1 MISKIVLILIAALGV
16 LLAGLFAG
24 AETGMYRLS
33 RLRLRLGIEKKRFA
47 FVLLG
52 KTLRDSQA
60 LLLAL
65 LLSTNLAYYL
75 ATSIVTYVVL
85 KQVHGA
91 HTAEI
96 LATAITVPIFFVFSE
111 LIPKNV
117 FFYRADYLMPFF
129 APVIYVFLKAFS
141 FCGAV
146 PVVKLVSGLFARL
159 GGAGAGSKTAMVASQ
174 RHSVMSIFADTR
186 EEGLLSSVQSDIVN
200 RLVRMSHVRIRAVM
214 TPINKV
220 VMVELNSGTAALL
233 SKLKK
238 SPFSRL
244 PVYEGSR
251 ANVVGYV
258 NVYEALCSS
267 EQPSEVRKFVK
278 PIQRLGANTTVIE
291 AINTMRTEDQRI
303 VLVIRAS
310 STGRERP
317 IGIVTMKDLVEELV
331 GELAEW

>member
-1 MISKIVLILIAALGV
+1 MISRIVLISIAVLGV

-65 LLSTNLAYYL
+65 LLGTNLAHYL
-75 ATSIVTYVVL
+75 VTSIVTCIL
-85 KQVHGA
+85 LSQFHGE

-96 LATAITVPIFFVFSE
+96 TATAVTVPIFFVFSE

-117 FFYRADYLMPFF
+117 FFYRADDLMSFF
-129 APVIYVFLKAFS
+129 APLVYVFLKVFNW
-141 FCGAV
+141 CGAV
-146 PVVKLVSGLFARL
+146 PALKLVSGSFAHL
-159 GGAGAGSKTAMVASQ
+159 AGAGAGSKTAMVAAQ
-174 RHSVMSIFADTR
+174 RHPIMSIFADTR
-186 EEGLLSSVQSDIVN
+186 EEGILSSVQSDIVN

-220 VMVELNSGTAALL
+220 VMAELNSDTAALL

-244 PVYEGSR
+244 LVYEGSR

-258 NVYEALCSS
+258 NVYEALCSW

-291 AINTMRTEDQRI
+291 AINTMRTEEQRI

-310 STGRERP
+310 GTGRERP